1 MKMKVIL
8 LEDVK
13 NVGEK
18 GQIINAKDGYARN
31 FLFPKNLAIEATP
44 SNLKNLENTKRLQ
57 DEKENEIYEEAKK
70 LEEELMKITIVLKS
84 KAGENGKLFGSITTK
99 EIADSLEAEKGISI
113 DKRKFELEE
122 VIKSVG
128 EYSVKIRL
136 HPKVAAKMNVIVT
149 EK

>member
-1 MKMKVIL
+1 MKVIL

-13 NVGEK
+13 NVGKK
-18 GQIINAKDGYARN
+18 GALINAKDGYARN

-44 SNLKNLENTKRLQ
+44 TNLRNLENARKHQ
-57 DEKENEIYEEAKK
+57 EDKEKEIFEEAKK
-70 LEEELMKITIVLKS
+70 LEEELMKVTIVLKS

-99 EIADSLEAEKGISI
+99 EIAENLEAEKGISI

-122 VIKSVG
+122 SIKSVG
-128 EYSVKIRL
+128 EYSVKVRL
-136 HPKVAAKMNVIVT
+136 HPKVVAKIKVIVT

>member
-1 MKMKVIL
+1 MKVIL

-13 NVGEK
+13 NVGKK
-18 GQIINAKDGYARN
+18 GDLINAKDGYARN

-44 SNLKNLENTKRLQ
+44 TNLKNLENAKKHQ
-57 DEKENEIYEEAKK
+57 EQKEKEIYDEAKK

-99 EIADSLEAEKGISI
+99 EIAESLETEKKISI
-113 DKRKFELEE
+113 DKRKFELDDA
-122 VIKSVG
+122 IKSVG
-128 EYSVKIRL
+128 EYTVKIRL
-136 HPKVAAKMNVIVT
+136 HPKVVAKVNVIVT